1 MYERITDSELEK
13 RSLTKV
19 STTPT
24 EKTAFG
30 ESGLSAKELKARFD
44 LMPKYIALRLN
55 EIFDGMKDGTFIDN
69 TSSPGESSLGYI
81 VRGIRNGNLAKQLA
95 VSTPTKQMTLEEAVT
110 KLVELI
116 DEFENGEIFKDFV
129 QNMTSLDDK
138 DGNLLV
144 EDYKDGKTFP
154 DTYNRVYVERSNG
167 RGLYSR
173 YCLTAVEA
181 PRDPDRADYED
192 GKTLDSVPMRMS
204 NGYLMSPIIRADD
217 AEALAKLAEL
227 GYNTDYYLMPK
238 SYVDSLVAQLFTIG
252 ENGGLKHGN
261 NVENTGKCNLSVGVN
276 AKASAAQ
283 ASAIGDGVEAGAWG
297 AFAINRNNK
306 AKHSHSFVGGIGN
319 FSTRD
324 GQTTLGRYAAGD
336 ANYNLLVGVGDD
348 ESNRK
353 NGFGVMYDGRVLIGK
368 DPTAPMHAVPLH
380 LLEERIAGLVGSAPE
395 TLDALNELA
404 AALGNDPNFATT
416 VANQIGAKVSKTEL
430 QETESAILEGLGA
443 ILAAQEEILG
453 GGV

>member
-1 MYERITDSELEK
+1 MYEKITDSDLEK

-19 STTPT
+19 ATTPT
-24 EKTAFG
+24 KKTAFG
-30 ESGLSAKELKARFD
+30 ESGLTASELKARFD
-44 LMPKYIALRLN
+44 LLPNYLATRLN
-55 EIFDGMKDGTFIDN
+55 EIFDGIKNGDLARVLKTDMGENVGWFIDGLVAG
-69 TSSPGESSLGYI
+69 TYASKVMIKTPTETLSLED
-81 VRGIRNGNLAKQLA
+81 A
-95 VSTPTKQMTLEEAVT
+95 VSR
-110 KLVELI
+110 LVELK
-116 DEFENGEIFKDFV
+116 DEFDNGEIFKDFV
-129 QNMTSLDDK
+129 QNMTSLDEK

-144 EDYKDGKTFP
+144 PDYKDGKTFP

-181 PRDPDRADYED
+181 PRDPDRADYEE

-276 AKASAAQ
+276 TKASAAQ

-319 FSTRD
+319 ESTRD

-336 ANYNLLVGVGDD
+336 GNFNFLIGVGES

-380 LLEERIAGLVGSAPE
+380 LLEERIAAIVGSAPE
-395 TLDALNELA
+395 TLNALNELA

-416 VANQIGAKVSKTEL
+416 VANQIGAKASKEELNATE
-430 QETESAILEGLGA
+430 TSILAGLDA
-443 ILAAQEEILG
+443 ILAAQNELIG
-453 GGV
+453 G